1 MQRHAP
7 LPSTKIALPV
17 PSTPLQETYMGVKG
31 LYTYLKPYR
40 RDIYPQNQPLQPHPL
55 RIGFDAMSI
64 LYKYKGAYA
73 ELYPILTSLK
83 AHGHRLL
90 FVFDGKPPA
99 EKEGEVAARKEARQ
113 EAVAQAAAIK
123 EHLAAEGGI
132 GPSSEHERKIL
143 ELSAARLEFQGWHM
157 TRDVRHDFQK
167 ALWDMEIPYVKALG
181 EADDVLADLALAG
194 KIDVVVSTDMD
205 FLLSGVQRLW
215 IPFRKLAD
223 GFEEVELWNLL
234 EGEGLSP
241 AGLCDAGILC
251 GVEPLRGQVSFGAH
265 KAFEWMRYYQ
275 SLEALLA
282 SSVKD
287 GQLDVLREEG
297 RLEAVRA
304 HFKGAEDWRTRIR
317 PDHFERFRDFLEAL

>member
-1 MQRHAP
+1 
-7 LPSTKIALPV
+7 
-17 PSTPLQETYMGVKG
+17 MGVKG
-31 LYTYLKPYR
+31 LYTYLRPYR
-40 RDIYPQNQPLQPHPL
+40 RDIYPQDGKCSAQSPL

-73 ELYPILTSLK
+73 DLYPILSALK
-83 AHGHRLL
+83 AQGHRLL

-99 EKEGEVAARKEARQ
+99 EKEEEVAARKEARQ

-123 EHLAAEGGI
+123 EHLAATEVGA
-132 GPSSEHERKIL
+132 GPTSERERKIL

-157 TRDVRHDFQK
+157 TRDVRHAFQK

-181 EADDVLADLALAG
+181 EADDVLVDMAAAG
-194 KIDVVVSTDMD
+194 KLDVVVSTDMD

-223 GFEEVELWNLL
+223 GFEEVELWNVL

-241 AGLCDAGILC
+241 AALCDAGILC
-251 GVEPLRGQVSFGAH
+251 GVEPLRGQVSLGAH

-275 SLEALLA
+275 SMEALLA
-282 SSVKD
+282 SSVREA
-287 GQLDVLREEG
+287 QLDVLREEG
-297 RLEAVRA
+297 RLAAVRE
-304 HFKGAEDWRTRIR
+304 HFKAKEPWAARIR